1 MSWVDT
7 RLKHLCMDTGQYGL
21 NLSADQYSQS
31 GVRLIRTSD
40 ISSDGSLSAPEDGV
54 HVDVVV
60 EPRHRLRPGDVLLSR
75 SGTLGR
81 SFLVPHEANGQTF
94 AGFLIRFRPRSDVDP
109 RFLYYA
115 TQSLPFQEVVRSE
128 AVASTI
134 QNFNAERYSNI
145 ALRAPGVA
153 EQRRIA
159 DFLDAETAGIDRL
172 MRLRNEQLRLWN
184 MRHQSIL
191 HSQFVAN
198 SANDGAGQD
207 STWLGR
213 LPLSW
218 TAPTIGRIARF
229 TMGTT
234 FPHEYQGRSQGDY
247 PFIKVG
253 DFQLADEVGNL
264 GTAENW
270 ISRDVARTLGARI
283 VPAGSVL
290 YARVGAALLLN
301 RRRVTTCPSVIDD
314 NVRAITFAGG
324 VPHYWRALLSLLD
337 MGQLVNPGPVPSIGE
352 SQVAAVRVPTPPV
365 AAQREI
371 ADRVEQHQRQL
382 NQVTSAI
389 QRQVNLLAERRQ
401 ALITAA
407 VTGQFDVS
415 TANGRNVTDGVTA

>member
-1 MSWVDT
+1 MDYF
-7 RLKHLCMDTGQYGL
+7 RHLRRHEVKPGDLLIAGL
-21 NLSADQYSQS
+21 GDENHAVGRACVAPNDLGPSIVKADCFR
-31 GVRLIRTSD
+31 VRLDQSRLLHRYAAWALSSSVVSGQVLTLTRGSTRARINLEVARD
-40 ISSDGSLSAPEDGV
+40 IQLP
-54 HVDVVV
+54 
-60 EPRHRLRPGDVLLSR
+60 
-75 SGTLGR
+75 
-81 SFLVPHEANGQTF
+81 VPP
-94 AGFLIRFRPRSDVDP
+94 LD
-109 RFLYYA
+109 
-115 TQSLPFQEVVRSE
+115 
-128 AVASTI
+128 
-134 QNFNAERYSNI
+134 
-145 ALRAPGVA
+145 

-191 HSQFVAN
+191 HSQFVAD
-198 SANDGAGQD
+198 SAGDGAGQD
-207 STWLGR
+207 STWLGQI
-213 LPLSW
+213 PLGW

-234 FPHEYQGRSQGDY
+234 FPHDYQGRSQGDY

-365 AAQREI
+365 AGQREI
-371 ADRVEQHQRQL
+371 ADRMEQHQRQL

-389 QRQVNLLAERRQ
+389 QRQVNLIAERRQ

-415 TANGRNVTDGVTA
+415 TASGRNVTDGVTA